1 MPRAVLWGLATMMVG
16 LLLLAGIWGLALTLT
31 MLITGGR
38 WEWVCAAAI
47 AFWPA
52 WRGYAAL
59 ALAGEATIAAWRS
72 GSTFEREL
80 AWAALQ
86 ASVGPGQAASME
98 VSRITGQ
105 PAPVKKPKVE

>member
-1 MPRAVLWGLATMMVG
+1 MLRSVLRSLAAMAVG
-16 LLLLAGIWGLALTLT
+16 LTLLAGIWGLALALT
-31 MLITGGR
+31 WLAAGGG

-59 ALAGEATIAAWRS
+59 ALAGEATIVAWRE

-86 ASVGPGQAASME
+86 ASVEPGQAASME
-98 VSRITGQ
+98 VNR
-105 PAPVKKPKVE
+105 V